1 MDMDLR
7 IFSKSTIPAF
17 PRQRTGQCSWLVGTS
32 FGGLHA
38 CMHAIT
44 INNRIEEF

>member
-17 PRQRTGQCSWLVGTS
+17 PRQRAGQCSWLAGTT
-32 FGGLHA
+32 